1 MLVSGGG
8 QEKMIYQVW
17 NNQQAENGR
26 GGLKLEQ
33 LLAAPTYKEAKN
45 RCVLLQKELASN
57 YERVN
62 AEQAS
67 YDAGMVQPTISS
79 HSMLQQDMPADSSKG
94 KGKGGKGGKSGKVPK
109 RGKKAQT
116 GAVST
121 PRSDRTD
128 QSADDLSI
136 PIQASVVWSTFIKE
150 NMLGTAD
157 RRALNGA
164 ILTVISD
171 VLLVVC
177 VVWFFVPYRSV
188 NAISTLTPHPN
199 HLCSQLPHPNPTTA
213 QLAHPNSPPC
223 KHITLPSLKVKAT
236 QPLI

>member
-67 YDAGMVQPTISS
+67 YDAGMVQPNYN
-79 HSMLQQDMPADSSKG
+79 QQSQHAPARYAG
-94 KGKGGKGGKSGKVPK
+94 
-109 RGKKAQT
+109 
-116 GAVST
+116 
-121 PRSDRTD
+121 
-128 QSADDLSI
+128 
-136 PIQASVVWSTFIKE
+136 
-150 NMLGTAD
+150 
-157 RRALNGA
+157 
-164 ILTVISD
+164 
-171 VLLVVC
+171 
-177 VVWFFVPYRSV
+177 
-188 NAISTLTPHPN
+188 
-199 HLCSQLPHPNPTTA
+199 
-213 QLAHPNSPPC
+213 
-223 KHITLPSLKVKAT
+223 
-236 QPLI
+236 

>member
-1 MLVSGGG
+1 
-8 QEKMIYQVW
+8 
-17 NNQQAENGR
+17 
-26 GGLKLEQ
+26 
-33 LLAAPTYKEAKN
+33 
-45 RCVLLQKELASN
+45 
-57 YERVN
+57 
-62 AEQAS
+62 
-67 YDAGMVQPTISS
+67 
-79 HSMLQQDMPADSSKG
+79 MPADSSKG